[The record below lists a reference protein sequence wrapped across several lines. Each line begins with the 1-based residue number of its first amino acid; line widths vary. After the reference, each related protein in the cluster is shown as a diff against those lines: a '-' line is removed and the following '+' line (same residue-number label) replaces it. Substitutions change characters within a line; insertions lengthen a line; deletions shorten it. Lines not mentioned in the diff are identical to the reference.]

1 MANVSLFAA
10 ALVVLGL
17 VPIATATASGP
28 QSHACAGVSP
38 PSERLACYDAA
49 FPPLSDPQAL
59 AQAKEKA
66 VAEFGL
72 SDDQLRE
79 RDPARARDLEPSRIE
94 ATVSVLGQ
102 RADGARVV
110 TLDNG
115 QVWVL
120 TTVTSKGPLNVGDRV
135 TVRAAALGT
144 YMLVTP
150 GGVPLR
156 VRRMD

>member
-1 MANVSLFAA
+1 MAKLSLFAA
-10 ALVVLGL
+10 ALLVLCSL
-17 VPIATATASGP
+17 PVATATASGP
-28 QSHACAGVSP
+28 QSHDCAGIASP
-38 PSERLACYDAA
+38 TERLACYDAA
-49 FPPLSDPQAL
+49 FPPLSDPKAL

-72 SDDQLRE
+72 SADQLRE
-79 RDPARARDLEPSRIE
+79 RDPNRARDLEPSRIE
-94 ATVSVLGQ
+94 ATVAALTQ
-102 RADGARVV
+102 RSDGTRVI

-120 TTVTSKGPLNVGDRV
+120 TKVTSKGPLNVGDRV
-135 TVRAAALGT
+135 RVRAAALGT

>member
-1 MANVSLFAA
+1 MARVSLFVAAMVVPCWLAA
-10 ALVVLGL
+10 ATT
-17 VPIATATASGP
+17 TAAAQE
-28 QSHACAGVSP
+28 QSHSCAGVAGP
-38 PSERLACYDAA
+38 TERLACYDAV
-49 FPPLSDPQAL
+49 FPPLSDPEAL

-72 SDDQLRE
+72 SSSQLRE
-79 RDPARARDLEPSRIE
+79 RTPNHAPEPSRIE
-94 ATVSVLGQ
+94 AAVASLSQ
-102 RADGARVV
+102 RSDGSRVV

-120 TTVTSKGPLNVGDRV
+120 TKVTSKGPLNVGDRV
-135 TVRAAALGT
+135 KVRAAALGT

>member
-1 MANVSLFAA
+1 MTRVSLFVAAMLVPCWLAA
-10 ALVVLGL
+10 ATSVAVAQE
-17 VPIATATASGP
+17 P
-28 QSHACAGVSP
+28 SHACAGVAEP
-38 PSERLACYDAA
+38 TERLACYDAA
-49 FPPLSDPQAL
+49 FPPLSDPEAL
-59 AQAKEKA
+59 ARAREKA

-72 SDDQLRE
+72 STDQLRE
-79 RDPARARDLEPSRIE
+79 RDPSRGRDEPSRIE
-94 ATVSVLGQ
+94 AAVAGLGQ
-102 RADGARVV
+102 RADGLRVV

-120 TTVTSKGPLNVGDRV
+120 TKVTSKGPLNVGDRV
-135 TVRAAALGT
+135 KIRAAALGT

>member
-1 MANVSLFAA
+1 MAKLSMFAA
-10 ALVVLGL
+10 ALLVLCSVPVV
-17 VPIATATASGP
+17 TANAFEP
-28 QSHACAGVSP
+28 QTHACAGIASP
-38 PSERLACYDAA
+38 TERLACYDTA
-49 FPPLSDPQAL
+49 FPPLSDPEAL
-59 AQAKEKA
+59 ARAKEKA

-72 SDDQLRE
+72 SQDQLRE
-79 RDPARARDLEPSRIE
+79 RDPNAARNVDPSRIE
-94 ATVSVLGQ
+94 GTVAALSQ
-102 RADGARVV
+102 RADGVRVV

-120 TTVTSKGPLNVGDRV
+120 TEVTSKGPLYVGDQV
-135 TVRAAALGT
+135 KVRKAALGT